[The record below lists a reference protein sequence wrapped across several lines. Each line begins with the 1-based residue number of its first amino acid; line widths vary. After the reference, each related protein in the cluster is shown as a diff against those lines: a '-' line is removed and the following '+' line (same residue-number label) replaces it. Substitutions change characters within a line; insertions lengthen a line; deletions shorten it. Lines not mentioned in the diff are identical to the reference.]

1 MRVNRRNTRVRGL
14 NRYDSELITPDQ
26 IFEKIREEK

>member
-1 MRVNRRNTRVRGL
+1 MRINTGKTRVRGL

-26 IFEKIREEK
+26 IFQKIREEK